1 MRDFFFS
8 QVLGKE
14 CDLNKAIMRKSHTND
29 ALVERNL
36 MSKFLYYSLVS
47 HDEAPCYEN
56 NPLVPTE
63 SHSPVKVENSSSTE
77 NMDKNR
83 FPVLPEPVEML
94 KISGTPAG
102 TKESKSAKIDDRD
115 V

>member
-1 MRDFFFS
+1 
-8 QVLGKE
+8 
-14 CDLNKAIMRKSHTND
+14 MRKSHTND

-36 MSKFLYYSLVS
+36 MSKFLYYSLVPQEATTS
-47 HDEAPCYEN
+47 HFEN

-63 SHSPVKVENSSSTE
+63 SHSPVKVENSSLTE
-77 NMDKNR
+77 TADKNE

-94 KISGTPAG
+94 KILGTS
-102 TKESKSAKIDDRD
+102 TDKKESSSSKIDDRD